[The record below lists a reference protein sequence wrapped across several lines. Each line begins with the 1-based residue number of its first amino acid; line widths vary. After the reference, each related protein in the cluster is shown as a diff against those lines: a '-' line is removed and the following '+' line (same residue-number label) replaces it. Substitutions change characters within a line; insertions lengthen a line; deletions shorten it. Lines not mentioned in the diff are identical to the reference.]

1 VAEWSEEPALLDA
14 LSISPSQLRRAF
26 ELDWSAALGPLRDA
40 TNLFV
45 IGRGYG
51 LGIAQEAALKLKETC
66 GLHAEGFSAAEVQHG
81 PMALVG
87 AGFPILAFSQSDDTR
102 SSIEKVAG
110 EFAARGANVLL
121 AGGKA
126 AGARMLPVIDAHAVI
141 EPMLMIQSFYRFAA
155 ALAKARGFDPDVPP
169 HLRKVTE
176 TV

>member
-1 VAEWSEEPALLDA
+1 MAPV
-14 LSISPSQLRRAF
+14 
-26 ELDWSAALGPLRDA
+26 GP
-40 TNLFV
+40 
-45 IGRGYG
+45 
-51 LGIAQEAALKLKETC
+51 
-66 GLHAEGFSAAEVQHG
+66 
-81 PMALVG
+81 
-87 AGFPILAFSQSDDTR
+87 GFPILAFSQSDDTR

-126 AGARMLPVIDAHAVI
+126 PGARSLPVIDAHAVI

-155 ALAKARGFDPDVPP
+155 ALAEARGFDPDVPP